1 MDWRGAAADT
11 LRTETHSDMLT
22 TSAVAD
28 QLHEAAKVARSGAA
42 DLYAARSRVRY
53 AVQDARAAGV
63 RCRRRPVGHRS
74 KQWWVGRAAC
84 RPANPGTS
92 LRRRHPPTSRP
103 AVGVDQQVV
112 AKVTA
117 VVAGIRHAVP
127 PTPVPPHR
135 HRASACRPSTTAP
148 GNRTRRRRR
157 RRNLPPVPSAD
168 DIRKVLHKLPVGNSP
183 DVREIG
189 SPEDLQNLWRC
200 AQQNGVEIPN
210 G

>member
-53 AVQDARAAGV
+53 AVQDARAAGFD
-63 RCRRRPVGHRS
+63 VGEDLSVTDRS
-74 KQWWVGRAAC
+74 SGGSAAQRAA
-84 RPANPGTS
+84 RLTQAQAFAGDIRQRAVQLSGSISKSSPKSPPSWPASATP
-92 LRRRHPPTSRP
+92 SR
-103 AVGVDQQVV
+103 Q
-112 AKVTA
+112 
-117 VVAGIRHAVP
+117 RLS
-127 PTPVPPHR
+127 PPHR
-135 HRASACRPSTTAP
+135 HKASACRPSTTAP

-183 DVREIG
+183 DVREIR

-200 AQQNGVEIPN
+200 AQQNGVEILN